1 MKRNQLLVLSLV
13 AIGLQVV
20 STGSAL
26 AELTAKGEIVETSPF
41 PADGEGPFNLPAIEG
56 YAERYARLGGSPEAW
71 GVSRRE
77 VAPHDPYPFGGGP
90 VDD

>member
-1 MKRNQLLVLSLV
+1 MKRNQLLMLSLV
-13 AIGLQVV
+13 AIGLQGV

-26 AELTAKGEIVETSPF
+26 AELTAKGEIVEASPF
-41 PADGEGPFNLPAIEG
+41 PADGEGPFNLPALES
-56 YAERYARLGGSPEAW
+56 YAERHARLGGTPEAW

-77 VAPHDPYPFGGGP
+77 VEPHDPYPFGGGP